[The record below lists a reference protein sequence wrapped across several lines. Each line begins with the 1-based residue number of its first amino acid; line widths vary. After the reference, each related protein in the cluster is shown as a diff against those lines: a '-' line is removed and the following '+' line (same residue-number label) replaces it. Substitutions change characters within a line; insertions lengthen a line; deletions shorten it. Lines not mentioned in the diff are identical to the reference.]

1 MDTKTKRSNI
11 VYDYV
16 VVLRNDHKES
26 IEKTGWLLSLLILI
40 LLCFSIYTTV
50 NSALLFIILI
60 ITFSLIISNW
70 FEKRKKKNPLFK
82 PILIAG
88 GLGLII
94 ASSLPVIIGILLI
107 TCGLIEKTIS
117 QKRELGFSKNIIQEN
132 GLFGKK
138 INWNELNRVV
148 LRDDM
153 LTIDFKNNKLI
164 QLYTDNEEND
174 EYEVGCDEF
183 NAYCQNRID
192 EA

>member
-1 MDTKTKRSNI
+1 MNTKTKGTSI
-11 VYDYV
+11 IHDYI
-16 VVLRNDHKES
+16 VVLRNDHKQS
-26 IEKTGWLLSLLILI
+26 IEKTGWLLSVLILM
-40 LLCFSIYTTV
+40 LLGFSIYTSINPT
-50 NSALLFIILI
+50 LLY
-60 ITFSLIISNW
+60 ITLAITLSLMTSNW
-70 FEKRKKKNPLFK
+70 FEKRKKKNLLFK

-88 GLGLII
+88 GIGLIV
-94 ASSLPVIIGILLI
+94 ASSLPFVIGVLLI
-107 TCGLIEKTIS
+107 ICGLIEKTIV
-117 QKRELGFSKNIIQEN
+117 QKRELGFSKNAIQEN

-148 LRDDM
+148 LKDDI

-164 QLYTDNEEND
+164 QVYTDNEDDD